1 MAAVDVSQ
9 LYDGA
14 SVYDEYINELRAQ
27 QAMAEASLQ
36 EAQAMQD
43 AAIKKQVEMLV
54 SQIDANRPIYEQ
66 NLRDN
71 SRAAYIQNQI
81 SKRDLPQQLSAMGLT
96 GGLSESALLG
106 LDAAYGEQLAGYQR
120 DYDNQI
126 ADLDRQVAAARM
138 QGELSAMESAMDYQQ
153 MLADARQR
161 SAASLAEAKLNAAFD
176 AREQAQLRA
185 QLEAQR
191 TAQPVQT
198 QTEAPVVYE
207 EYSGDD
213 TFGSLPA
220 LPASK
225 KNKLGA
231 VTTSANTSK
240 LDKRNVQMR
249 L

>member
-36 EAQAMQD
+36 ETQAMQD

-54 SQIDANRPIYEQ
+54 SQIDANRPLYEQ

-191 TAQPVQT
+191 AAQPVT
-198 QTEAPVVYE
+198 PTNPDTEPEVWEPDE
-207 EYSGDD
+207 EPDV
-213 TFGSLPA
+213 LPQ